1 MDAWK
6 GIYFQIIT
14 KEVMEFNAAIKAEE
28 TIKLTIISNFVAEVE
43 FRFKI
48 KITKFTCDTIQ
59 N

>member
-1 MDAWK
+1 
-6 GIYFQIIT
+6 
-14 KEVMEFNAAIKAEE
+14 MEFNAAIKAEE